1 MFLKKNGSGRKEET
15 KKWGGERR
23 GKVGRKSSG
32 EGREGGRLPRM
43 LRARRWKA
51 ARGGLGLKPTA
62 TAMRPGQGT
71 AKQQG
76 PQQLGS
82 TSHIPD
88 ARFTSLLHLLRLNF
102 GFEALDLPAQVRN
115 DVRILHDAVG
125 HVQEIG
131 FTWWVGPTAKV
142 RASGN
147 CPATRGIHA
156 TRTPAH
162 FVRKTQ
168 IDTT

>member
-88 ARFTSLLHLLRLNF
+88 AGFTSLLHLLRLNF

-125 HVQEIG
+125 HVQEIALHL
-131 FTWWVGPTAKV
+131 VGGTHGQGQSKRELPRHERYSCYKDAGTF
-142 RASGN
+142 
-147 CPATRGIHA
+147 C
-156 TRTPAH
+156 
-162 FVRKTQ
+162 
-168 IDTT
+168 